1 MLRRLGKLPHI
12 RKRSNDLLKK
22 ERRSPIKLPLQQR
35 LPLWSHGF
43 LSESRI
49 IYGLDTNDYRQYVS
63 DYYRFVVSPTINGRY
78 SIVASDKL
86 LFARVFGTF
95 GDRLVRDFALIK
107 KDALINFSSHE
118 LTTHRDIIDLCRTLG
133 TLVVKPVKG
142 GGGSNIY
149 VLRAVGDQ
157 IQTNDVVMEE
167 QEALGFLKT
176 RDGYIVCE
184 FVEQH
189 PYASRIF
196 SKSVNTIRVLTMWD
210 IDEHRP
216 FIAAAVHRFG
226 RNSTAPVDNWT
237 RGGLSCRVDLSTG
250 TLSKGVSYPK
260 ESKLIWHEVHPDTKE
275 PLEHVS
281 VPMWE
286 QVKEEVLKMARSVP
300 FLPYLGWDIV
310 VTAQGMKV
318 LEGNNYS
325 DLNLIQVHGP
335 LLNDERVR
343 KFYDQYAF

>member
-1 MLRRLGKLPHI
+1 MLRRLRKLLHI
-12 RKRSNDLLKK
+12 GKRSSHLLKK
-22 ERRSPIKLPLQQR
+22 ERRSPIRLPLQQR
-35 LPLWSHGF
+35 FTLWSHGF
-43 LSESRI
+43 LSESRV
-49 IYGLDTNDYRQYVS
+49 IYGLDTNDYRQFVS
-63 DYYRFVVSPTINGRY
+63 DYYRFVVSPTINGPY

-86 LFARVFGTF
+86 LFARVFGAF
-95 GDRLVRDFALIK
+95 EGRLVRDFALIK
-107 KDALINFSSHE
+107 KDALINLSSYE
-118 LTTHRDIIDLCRTLG
+118 LTRLRGIIELCRTLHM
-133 TLVVKPVKG
+133 LVIKPVKG

-149 VLRAVGDQ
+149 VLRAVGDEIQ
-157 IQTNDVVMEE
+157 INDVAMDE
-167 QEALGFLKT
+167 QKALEFLKT

-189 PYASRIF
+189 TYASRIF
-196 SKSVNTIRVLTMWD
+196 PKSVNTIRVLTMWD
-210 IDEHRP
+210 IDEQCP

-237 RGGLSCRVDLSTG
+237 QGGLSCQVNLSTG
-250 TLSKGVSYPK
+250 MLSKGVSYPR

-275 PLEHVS
+275 LLENVAI
-281 VPMWE
+281 PTWE
-286 QVKEEVLKMARSVP
+286 HVKEEVLRMAGSVP

-343 KFYDQYAF
+343 KFYKHYAL

>member
-12 RKRSNDLLKK
+12 RKRSGDLLKK

-35 LPLWSHGF
+35 FTVWSQGF
-43 LSESRI
+43 LSESRL
-49 IYGLDTNDYRQYVS
+49 IYGLDTNDHRQYVS

-95 GDRLVRDFALIK
+95 EGRLVKDFALLK
-107 KDALINFSSHE
+107 KDALINLSSCE
-118 LTTHRDIIDLCRTLG
+118 LTTHRDILDLCRTLG

-157 IQTNDVVMEE
+157 IQINDRVVEE
-167 QEALGFLKT
+167 QEALEFLKT
-176 RDGYIVCE
+176 RADYIVCE

-189 PYASRIF
+189 PYASKIF
-196 SKSVNTIRVLTMWD
+196 PKSVNTIRVLTMWD
-210 IDEHRP
+210 VDEHRP

-226 RNSTAPVDNWT
+226 RDSTAPVDNWT
-237 RGGLSCRVDLSTG
+237 RGGLSCQVNLSTG
-250 TLSKGVSYPK
+250 MLSKGVSYPR
-260 ESKLIWHEVHPDTKE
+260 ESKLVWHEVHPDTKE
-275 PLEHVS
+275 PLENVS
-281 VPMWE
+281 VPNWE
-286 QVKEEVLKMARSVP
+286 HVREEVLKMAGSVP
-300 FLPYLGWDIV
+300 FLPYLGWDVV

-343 KFYDQYAF
+343 KFYNHYAF